1 MMPNH
6 PSARA
11 VWCAVLAGF
20 AAGIAAAESEPA
32 NAGTQG
38 RVVDRQLAEYAGIDH
53 LSCQI
58 RRETVTPQARSRF
71 LSTIYWHNDG
81 RMHVDNIEPQPRTI
95 VADGTNF
102 FSYVRG
108 DPRGFSRPI
117 RDLNEEMAFGLRR
130 VPGTAMDHLQ
140 LVGDA
145 PETPLPPEP
154 ELPVRVGYAT
164 ARVFAVL
171 GLDASNRLARVE
183 IYTGPDMATRTA
195 RYDYSRFAEVRPGVW
210 IPLQHEALLSIGGA
224 EMKETTRVDRLN
236 ASDPIAPHL
245 FNPSLFFS
253 GVKFEDDFRKIY
265 PQ

>member
-95 VADGTNF
+95 VADGTNS

-108 DPRGFSRPI
+108 AAAPPSSTPGRNVGSRS
-117 RDLNEEMAFGLRR
+117 RCA
-130 VPGTAMDHLQ
+130 VTAAAIARSSHRIQ
-140 LVGDA
+140 A
-145 PETPLPPEP
+145 AETAKATEPP
-154 ELPVRVGYAT
+154 
-164 ARVFAVL
+164 
-171 GLDASNRLARVE
+171 
-183 IYTGPDMATRTA
+183 M
-195 RYDYSRFAEVRPGVW
+195 
-210 IPLQHEALLSIGGA
+210 
-224 EMKETTRVDRLN
+224 
-236 ASDPIAPHL
+236 APHSSRTRIV
-245 FNPSLFFS
+245 F
-253 GVKFEDDFRKIY
+253 
-265 PQ
+265 